1 MTDLEKFDSL
11 CETQRIARENFLR
24 TAKVFTLVPTDEMW
38 DHVNFYR
45 GRVQKAEAEYQ
56 AFINARISQKVSI

>member
-11 CETQRIARENFLR
+11 CETRREAREDFLR
-24 TAKVFTLVPTDEMW
+24 MANAFTLVPTDEMW